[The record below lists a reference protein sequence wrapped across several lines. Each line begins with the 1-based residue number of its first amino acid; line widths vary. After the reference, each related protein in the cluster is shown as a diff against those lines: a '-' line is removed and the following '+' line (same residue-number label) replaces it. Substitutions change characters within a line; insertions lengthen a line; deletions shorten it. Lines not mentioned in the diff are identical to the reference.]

1 MDGTEQGMFGRRKHK
16 ERETTGPVVAAGPF
30 TDDEADAVK
39 ALWRLTALP
48 REEFDATYGEL
59 LRRAWRSIAKA
70 SGAEWTA
77 LRERTLKCAIAML
90 KVRQAH
96 VLPRFAAAEDS
107 SRLTEAMS
115 FALAAF
121 VVAERFALVLGRAA
135 GPDWSPMNADVPA
148 ETVLAD
154 VDVPRAL
161 GALVLPRLVGDAGHE
176 WLGQQPEAL
185 REIGAYFGG
194 GPSDLRAIADD
205 AAGRIGMP
213 VVAPPP
219 ESGTPGENAVPAMR
233 PAENDASATATGTG
247 STPAEAPSAAAAAGQ
262 APKADPAPA
271 EIGDGRVGW
280 QWFNRARA
288 GLRDGSV
295 KANAEGGWLHNIGG
309 SAFVVDPDCFEA
321 LAAAESLPTKSI
333 RNRVLKLGRHSTRRS
348 ASGRADSFPADLAD
362 GRRVSGMVFPGEL
375 FWDKDAPPASKSKLR

>member
-1 MDGTEQGMFGRRKHK
+1 MFGRRKDK
-16 ERETTGPVVAAGPF
+16 ERETTAPVVVDGPF

-77 LRERTLKCAIAML
+77 LREGTLKCAIATL

-115 FALAAF
+115 FALTAC

-135 GPDWSPMNADVPA
+135 GPDWSPLNADVPA

-185 REIGAYFGG
+185 REAGAYFGG

-205 AAGRIGMP
+205 AAARIGMP
-213 VVAPPP
+213 LAVAAP
-219 ESGTPGENAVPAMR
+219 EGATPGENAPA
-233 PAENDASATATGTG
+233 AEREPGGDASAPAPEAGAA
-247 STPAEAPSAAAAAGQ
+247 STDGGGPGGEAPQADAAPG
-262 APKADPAPA
+262 D
-271 EIGDGRVGW
+271 IGDGRVGW
-280 QWFNRARA
+280 QWFNWVRA

-295 KANAEGGWLHNIGG
+295 APNAEGGWLHNIDGA
-309 SAFVVDPDCFEA
+309 AFVVDPDGFEA
-321 LAAAESLPTKSI
+321 LAAAGSMPPKSI
-333 RNRVLKLGRHSTRRS
+333 RNRVVKLGRHRTRRS
-348 ASGRADSFPADLAD
+348 EGGRADAFPADLAD
-362 GRRVSGMVFPGEL
+362 GRRVSGMLFPGKL
-375 FWDKDAPPASKSKLR
+375 FWDEDAPPGSMSKLR